1 MILYQTSIHSRV
13 AGFVKSGYDPSV
25 CWRGRAC
32 SCGHRQQFSWVKF
45 YILGERH
52 TYRPHEVSQVKQ
64 VTIIFSQISYCHLH
78 SHVSDSPIFD
88 HYLLFFK
95 QESEMQNNWKRFPWE
110 ETALCWRRKRARR
123 RRFRRWNAGRGPESA
138 RAGAGVSETS

>member
-1 MILYQTSIHSRV
+1 MAENGVFCIKPPFIHGSPDSLK
-13 AGFVKSGYDPSV
+13 AGTIHRFVG
-25 CWRGRAC
+25 GRAC
-32 SCGHRQQFSWVKF
+32 SCGHRQQFSSVKF

-64 VTIIFSQISYCHLH
+64 VTNISQISYCHLH

-95 QESEMQNNWKRFPWE
+95 QESRTKFSTER
-110 ETALCWRRKRARR
+110 
-123 RRFRRWNAGRGPESA
+123 
-138 RAGAGVSETS
+138 